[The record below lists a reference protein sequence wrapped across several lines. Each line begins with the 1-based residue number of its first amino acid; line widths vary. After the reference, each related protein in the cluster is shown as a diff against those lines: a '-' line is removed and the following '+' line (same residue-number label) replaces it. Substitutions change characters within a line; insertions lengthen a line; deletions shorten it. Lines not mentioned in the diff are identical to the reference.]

1 MSEPQTPRDWLMLAL
16 SDFNIKIIADRD
28 HILDLEK
35 DYTVEIEQNGIY
47 KLYWKGKVVAPF
59 QDLAEMCHFIQMS

>member
-16 SDFNIKIIADRD
+16 SDFKIKIIADRD
-28 HILDLEK
+28 HLLDLEK
-35 DYTVEIEQNGIY
+35 EYTVEIEQNGIY

>member
-1 MSEPQTPRDWLMLAL
+1 MIEPQTPRDWLMLAL
-16 SDFNIKIIADRD
+16 SDFKIKIIADRD
-28 HILDLEK
+28 HLLDLEK
-35 DYTVEIEQNGIY
+35 EYTVEIEQNGIY

>member
-16 SDFNIKIIADRD
+16 SDFKIKIIADRD